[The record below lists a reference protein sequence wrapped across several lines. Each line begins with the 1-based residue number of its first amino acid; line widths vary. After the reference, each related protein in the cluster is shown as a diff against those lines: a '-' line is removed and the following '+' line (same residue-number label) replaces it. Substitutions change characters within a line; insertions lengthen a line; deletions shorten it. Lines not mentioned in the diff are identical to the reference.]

1 MEDKI
6 LYSICTEDVN
16 TVTQELF
23 NRKPTKSEI
32 EFLDR
37 ELGDFIN
44 WYDAVEN
51 ALYSFKAK
59 QKEEQKFK
67 KQQLKSV

>member
-6 LYSICTEDVN
+6 LYAISAEDAN
-16 TVTQELF
+16 TVTQDIF
-23 NRKPTKSEI
+23 NRKPTKKEI

-37 ELGDFIN
+37 NLGDFIN

-59 QKEEQKFK
+59 QKEE
-67 KQQLKSV
+67 